1 VAAEFAPGRAGRQ
14 LAGLTPGTLIG
25 GYRIE
30 APVGDGAMA
39 VVFRATDEAL
49 GRTVALKVLTPAATT
64 DPEFRERFIR
74 ESRAASVVDHPNIIP
89 VYAAGEDDGVL
100 YLAMRYV
107 SGGDLHS
114 VVEREGPLAPG
125 RAASLLSPVASALDA
140 AHRAG
145 IVHRDVKPA
154 NVLVD
159 TSPGRPDHPYLSD
172 FGLAKK
178 ATAMPGLTSA
188 GEFVGTAGFAAP
200 EQISGRPA
208 RFETDQYALAC
219 VAFTLLT
226 ASLPFRY
233 GDPEAVL
240 WAQMSQPPPLVT
252 PRRQDLSPA
261 VDEVIAR
268 GMAKDPLDRYPSC
281 GDFAD
286 ALSQALGADPRA
298 VAPAGS
304 GDYAHAE
311 ETRHSR
317 PGAAPAL
324 APEHPSSPSA
334 HQYALPPGQAPPGQ
348 APPGQTPREP
358 SPRPS
363 RRSRGF
369 LIAAGAAAVIVV
381 VAAVILLLDGL
392 SRPRTPTADP
402 KASSSTSSSPK
413 PSSSRSSPG
422 PAPTTSPSSGASAG
436 APSSAPAAG
445 PVGTPG
451 SSGSPADAKS
461 AAACTTTDLS
471 ASVGDSEGAAG
482 TVYSTIDFTNTG
494 SSPCTLYGY
503 PGVSLANSSAA
514 QIGAAATRSTT
525 QAPSLVTIASGDKA
539 NFVLGVADAEN
550 YPSGTCQPQASADL
564 KIYPPNQKQ
573 AMKIS
578 FNTTGC
584 VNSSV
589 KLLSVTVVSAG
600 ATNPSAS

>member
-49 GRTVALKVLTPAATT
+49 GRTVALKVLAPAATM

-89 VYAAGEDDGVL
+89 VYAAGEDGGVL

-145 IVHRDVKPA
+145 VVHRDVKPA

-226 ASLPFRY
+226 ASLPFRHR
-233 GDPEAVL
+233 DPEAVL

-286 ALSQALGADPRA
+286 ALSQALGADPHA

-311 ETRHSR
+311 ETRRSR

-324 APEHPSSPSA
+324 ALAHPSSPSA
-334 HQYALPPGQAPPGQ
+334 RQYVPPPGQT
-348 APPGQTPREP
+348 PPGQTPREP

-381 VAAVILLLDGL
+381 VAAVILLLDGP
-392 SRPRTPTADP
+392 SRPRTPTASP
-402 KASSSTSSSPK
+402 KASSSR
-413 PSSSRSSPG
+413 SRSGS
-422 PAPTTSPSSGASAG
+422 APTASPSSGASTG
-436 APSSAPAAG
+436 APSSAPTVK
-445 PVGTPG
+445 PVGVSG
-451 SSGSPADAKS
+451 SSSSPAAAKS
-461 AAACTTTDLS
+461 TSACTTTDLS
-471 ASVGDSEGAAG
+471 ASVGASEGAAG
-482 TVYSTIDFTNTG
+482 TVYDTIDFTNTG

-503 PGVSLANSSAA
+503 PGVSLTNSSAA
-514 QIGAAATRSTT
+514 QIGAAATRNTA
-525 QAPSLVTIASGDKA
+525 QAPSLVTLASGGEA

-564 KIYPPNQKQ
+564 KIYPPNQNQ

-584 VNSSV
+584 ANSSV
-589 KLLSVTVVSAG
+589 KPLSVTVVSAG
-600 ATNPSAS
+600 ATNPVG

>member
-1 VAAEFAPGRAGRQ
+1 VAAEFAPGPAGRQ

-30 APVGDGAMA
+30 APVGNGAMA

-49 GRTVALKVLTPAATT
+49 GRTVALKVLAPAATM

-100 YLAMRYV
+100 FLAMRYV

-226 ASLPFRY
+226 ASLPFKY

-286 ALSQALGADPRA
+286 ALSQALDADPRA

-311 ETRHSR
+311 ETRRSR

-334 HQYALPPGQAPPGQ
+334 HQYAPPPGQT
-348 APPGQTPREP
+348 PPGQTPREP

-369 LIAAGAAAVIVV
+369 FIAAGAAAVIVV

-392 SRPRTPTADP
+392 SRPHTPTVGP
-402 KASSSTSSSPK
+402 KASSSK
-413 PSSSRSSPG
+413 PSSSKSSSSKSSSSRSGPG
-422 PAPTTSPSSGASAG
+422 SASMTSPSSGASTG
-436 APSSAPAAG
+436 APSSAPAAR

-451 SSGSPADAKS
+451 SSSSPADAKS
-461 AAACTTTDLS
+461 AAACTTTGLS

-482 TVYSTIDFTNTG
+482 TVDSTIDFTNTG

-503 PGVSLANSSAA
+503 PGVSLVNSSAA

-525 QAPSLVTIASGDKA
+525 QAPSLVTIASGGKA

-573 AMKIS
+573 AMEIS

-584 VNSSV
+584 ANSSV
-589 KLLSVTVVSAG
+589 KPLSVTVVSAG
-600 ATNPSAS
+600 ATNSLG